1 MSLDAKNLT
10 LRVLVAIAG
19 IPLVLFLILWNAWG
33 VVALAAVLSLLGA
46 LEWADM
52 TGLRKTPPLYGL
64 VVVGALALVAVYYVQ
79 RANLWGA
86 TVAAITV
93 LAFVG
98 ALLGK
103 WQEHGVLRS
112 LGATVAG
119 VIYVGFFG
127 LMIPIRRIHDS
138 DGGALIVSVLFMIWL
153 CDTAAYFGGSL
164 LGKHPL
170 APAISPK
177 KSLEGALFGFF
188 GSIAGGIA
196 GWLIFRPETFI
207 LSEFAFLGAAV
218 GIIGQVGDL
227 AESVVKRET
236 GVKDS
241 SRLLPG
247 HGGVL
252 DRFDSLLFALPAVW
266 FWLQTRAMLWG
277 ISATSPF

>member
-19 IPLVLFLILWNAWG
+19 IPLVLFLILWNVWG

-86 TVAAITV
+86 AVAAITV

-127 LMIPIRRIHDS
+127 LMIPIRRIP